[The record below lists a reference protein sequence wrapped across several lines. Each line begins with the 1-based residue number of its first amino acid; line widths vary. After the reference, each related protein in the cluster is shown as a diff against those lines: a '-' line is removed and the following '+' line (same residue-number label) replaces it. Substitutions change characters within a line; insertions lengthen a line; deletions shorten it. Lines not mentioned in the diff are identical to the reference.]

1 MFVRSRRSILSSLA
15 LALFLLPSA
24 HLAQADESSDI
35 DPKKVF
41 ARNCSWCHG
50 DYGRT
55 AGKAKQLKG
64 TKMTEKQVFDRI
76 ADGLS
81 GKMPSYKKSLS
92 KEEIQALAVFI
103 KNLENE

>member
-1 MFVRSRRSILSSLA
+1 MFFRSRLSILPGLA

-24 HLAQADESSDI
+24 PPALADESSDI

-64 TKMTEKQVFDRI
+64 TKMTEEQVFERI
-76 ADGLS
+76 FNGLS

-92 KEEIQALAVFI
+92 KEEIQALAAFI